1 MKKSKKVRI
10 FVASLLLAVTVCL
23 AAVPLSGA
31 YTQRDRIIDVA
42 LNEVGYTQQ
51 NGYNKYSE
59 EFGNGYTA
67 WCNYFVVWCA
77 KQAGVSAEAVTG
89 NGSYGGNCTLYM
101 QGLKNKGRFFENDGS
116 YTPQKG
122 DLVFYNST
130 KSTSASTHIGF
141 VISATDSTVTTVEGN
156 VSVNGTRG
164 VAKNVRSRYSYVGN
178 MIIIGFGVPAYSG
191 EEVPHVTQKPKNT
204 VQNNVEKKTS
214 ASPKKELIDV
224 KKFQTNASA
233 EERIKLGEDIKSSAK
248 EDTACIFGLTSLNKS
263 KPSYECLGKFCI
275 CDKIYNKEK

>member
-10 FVASLLLAVTVCL
+10 FLASFILAVTVCM

-31 YTQRDRIIDVA
+31 YTQRDKIIDVA

-51 NGYNKYSE
+51 NGYNKYSA
-59 EFGNGYTA
+59 EFGTGYTA

-101 QGLKNKGRFFENDGS
+101 QGLKNNGRFFENDGS

-191 EEVPHVTQKPKNT
+191 EEVPHVTPKTTTQKS
-204 VQNNVEKKTS
+204 VRAKTS
-214 ASPKKELIDV
+214 QSAKKEIIDV
-224 KKFQTNASA
+224 KKFKTNASA
-233 EERIKLGEDIKSSAK
+233 EERIKLGESIKTAAK
-248 EDTACIFGLTSLNKS
+248 EEDTACIFNVTSLNKG
-263 KPSYECLGKFCI
+263 KPSFECLGRFCI
-275 CDKIYNKEK
+275 CDKIYNREK